1 MIRWLEDAVAQ
12 DCGGKAATMGA
23 LRRSGFPVPEG
34 FVIPFSAYLAAAT
47 PSAPPDADVHDDAVR
62 SGAGVPVIPPELT
75 ESIARHLSRWS
86 GAPVAVRSSA
96 RDEDTRGASAAG
108 QYATV
113 LGARDVASVSAAV
126 RTCWSSLHSDRAR
139 SYRHGRARRAPAGPG
154 AMAVLVQRLVDA
166 RVSGV
171 MFTSSRGHVTRIE
184 SAWGLGIGTV
194 GGTVDPDRY
203 EVHDDGTVMRTIGR
217 KLTRS
222 DRSGDTI
229 RTRRVPE
236 PQRVAPT
243 LDDALANTLRG
254 LGEGIADLLGAPQDI
269 EWAMDGG
276 GIWILQA
283 RPVTAE
289 VPSPASA
296 TASSPLRGIAGSRGI
311 ARGPA
316 RIVTG
321 PADFARV
328 RRGDILVCRYT
339 DPSWTPL
346 LRVAAGVVTE
356 TGGALS
362 HAAIVA
368 REHGIPAV
376 LGVPGATGRIIESA
390 ALTIDG
396 ARGTV
401 DIHLAPRHPKEQK

>member
-12 DCGGKAATMGA
+12 ECGAKAATMGA
-23 LRRSGFPVPEG
+23 LRRAGFPVPEG
-34 FVIPFSAYLAAAT
+34 FVIPFSAYLGAVT
-47 PSAPPDADVHDDAVR
+47 RSAPRAGADDVL
-62 SGAGVPVIPPELT
+62 SGAGVPVIPPEMT
-75 ESIARHLSRWS
+75 EAIARHLSGWG

-96 RDEDTRGASAAG
+96 RDEDAQGASAAG

-113 LGARDVASVSAAV
+113 LGAHDVGSVSAAV
-126 RTCWSSLHSDRAR
+126 RTCWSSLHGDRAR
-139 SYRHGRARRAPAGPG
+139 SYRHGLPRRPHPGP
-154 AMAVLVQRLVDA
+154 AMAVIVQRLVDA

-171 MFTSSRGHVTRIE
+171 MFTSSPGQVTRIE
-184 SAWGLGIGTV
+184 CAWGLGIGTV

-203 EVHDDGTVMRTIGR
+203 EVHGDGAVVRTIGR

-222 DRSGDTI
+222 DRSGETI
-229 RTRRVPE
+229 RTRRVRP

-243 LDDALANTLRG
+243 IDDATARTVSG
-254 LGEGIADLLGAPQDI
+254 LGQDIADVLGAPQDI
-269 EWAMDGG
+269 EWAMDRD

-283 RPVTAE
+283 RPVTADI
-289 VPSPASA
+289 PSPVSSTASA
-296 TASSPLRGIAGSRGI
+296 PLQGIPGSRGI
-311 ARGPA
+311 ACGPA
-316 RIVTG
+316 RIITG
-321 PADFARV
+321 PADFVRV

-346 LRVAAGVVTE
+346 LRAAAGVVTE

-376 LGVPGATGRIIESA
+376 LGVPRATSRITESA

-401 DIHLAPRHPKEQK
+401 DLHRPPPYPMEQK